1 MFINVQPYVAQT
13 LNLNPH
19 GGYSNPFSMIGGSKQ
34 MHTQINQQNPLTAML
49 DLENFDISS
58 HDESIGQTSSVDYD
72 QQPLFKSSMLPSHH
86 AKHESRYS
94 TISA

>member
-13 LNLNPH
+13 LNMNPH
-19 GGYSNPFSMIGGSKQ
+19 GGYSNPFSMIGTKLQ
-34 MHTQINQQNPLTAML
+34 TQAVHHHQML

-72 QQPLFKSSMLPSHH
+72 
-86 AKHESRYS
+86 
-94 TISA
+94 